1 MKHLKAYESATE
13 NLFWEI
19 PSTPLV
25 QGYYEDRCR
34 VWVNKLKLRFIN
46 AFRVDKLRGTDFL
59 TLTHATKFIDLACEA
74 LGAESID
81 DKVTVGY
88 IFSRPENPTEK
99 FYEIGSSEVGT
110 MIFSH
115 SGSNTYLYDSGV
127 MRDRKPITTR
137 AFMGLLTEMGA
148 DIHMISVS
156 KGRKYYGENKIT
168 MYFLVDDWV
177 QLTFNGS
184 VSFGPDLARFTTKW
198 FKCDGIT
205 GVKQCL
211 DFIGISQ

>member
-1 MKHLKAYESATE
+1 
-13 NLFWEI
+13 
-19 PSTPLV
+19 
-25 QGYYEDRCR
+25 
-34 VWVNKLKLRFIN
+34 
-46 AFRVDKLRGTDFL
+46 
-59 TLTHATKFIDLACEA
+59 
-74 LGAESID
+74 
-81 DKVTVGY
+81 
-88 IFSRPENPTEK
+88 
-99 FYEIGSSEVGT
+99 
-110 MIFSH
+110 
-115 SGSNTYLYDSGV
+115 
-127 MRDRKPITTR
+127 
-137 AFMGLLTEMGA
+137 MGLLTEMGA

-177 QLTFNGS
+177 QVTFNGS